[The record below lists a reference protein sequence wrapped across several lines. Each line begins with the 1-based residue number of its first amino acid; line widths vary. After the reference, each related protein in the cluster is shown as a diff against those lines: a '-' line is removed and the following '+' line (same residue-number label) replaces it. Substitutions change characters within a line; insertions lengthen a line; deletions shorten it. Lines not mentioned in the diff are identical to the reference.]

1 MSSNR
6 SSPPRHAPSVAWP
19 LVGFYALLI
28 VYASLYPFSGW
39 RNQGIVPWSY
49 LWAPWPRYWTG
60 FDFLVNVAGYAP
72 FGFLLALVLMR
83 RLSTGRAVALA
94 SLAAILLSFTMESV
108 QSYLPTRVA
117 SNVDFSLNSIGG
129 ILGAA
134 SAWIC
139 QRLGLLQRWHA
150 ARSRWFVPGSRVI
163 LVLLALWLV
172 GLLFPTSVA
181 FGMGQIFEQLESGVL
196 QLLADTPFLDW
207 LPLRKFEL
215 QPLLPLTEAAA
226 VALGALAPCLL
237 GCMASAERRHKVA
250 LVLLILAAGA
260 GVSALSTALAWGPQY
275 AWVWVTAPVMVGWP
289 FALLAALLLAVW
301 APPRRVYALLLAA
314 ALLLQLFWLNGAPQ
328 SPYFATTLQSWEQ
341 GQFIN
346 FYGLTRWINAVWPY
360 AVILFAVQ
368 RALRQPD
375 WRFFKIDA

>member
-1 MSSNR
+1 M
-6 SSPPRHAPSVAWP
+6 
-19 LVGFYALLI
+19 LI
-28 VYASLYPFSGW
+28 VYASLYPFVGW
-39 RNQGIVPWSY
+39 RNQGIAPWAY

-60 FDFLVNVAGYAP
+60 FDFLANVAGYAP

-83 RLSTGRAVALA
+83 RLSGGRAVVLA

-108 QSYLPTRVA
+108 QSYLPARVA
-117 SNVDFSLNSIGG
+117 SNVDFSLNSVGG

-134 SAWIC
+134 AAWAC
-139 QRLGLLQRWHA
+139 QSLGLLQRWSA

-181 FGMGQIFEQLESGVL
+181 FGMGQIFEELEADVL

-237 GCMASAERRHKVA
+237 GCMASAERRHKIA
-250 LVLLILAAGA
+250 LVLMILAAGT
-260 GVSALSTALAWGPQY
+260 GVSALSTALAWGPRY

-289 FALLAALLLAVW
+289 LALLAALLLAAW
-301 APPRRVYALLLAA
+301 SPPRRVYALLLAA
-314 ALLLQLFWLNGAPQ
+314 ALLLQLFWLNGASQ
-328 SPYFATTLQSWEQ
+328 SPYFASALQSWEQ

-346 FYGLTRWINAVWPY
+346 FYGLTRWINAGWPY
-360 AVILFAVQ
+360 AVIVFAVQ

-375 WRFFKIDA
+375 WRLSKIDA